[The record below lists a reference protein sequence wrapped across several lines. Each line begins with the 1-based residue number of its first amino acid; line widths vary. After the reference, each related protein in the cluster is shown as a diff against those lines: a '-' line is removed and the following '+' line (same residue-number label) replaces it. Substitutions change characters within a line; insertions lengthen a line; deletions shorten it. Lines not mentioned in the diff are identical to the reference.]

1 MKKLLAFVLVL
12 ALALTCS
19 VALADHTD
27 NILYGWTT
35 SPTTLNPHM
44 YTSTTASTR
53 MPNLGTFVRQMVSKD
68 GTSLEF
74 VPEHAAELPTSSDGG
89 YTWTVKLRDG
99 LKWTDGTPIDAYT
112 YEYSMKMLIDPKLV
126 NTAATYL
133 FDPVVVKN
141 AKEYFQGTVTD
152 WNEVGIK
159 VLDANTIEFSLEY
172 PCTDIDFY
180 TTICQYINPV
190 KEDLYE
196 ACMNGDRT
204 ATTYGTTLE
213 TTPSCGYFIL
223 TEWVIDGYYAFEINP
238 DDPLVQDGWFSIDG
252 EHDQFLSS
260 STTRSE
266 LFWNG
271 DLDYHTLTGTEYDT
285 YKDDPRVYKNM
296 TSSVWGL
303 FVNSASKNTA
313 MANKNLRLAL
323 QYAAPR
329 EEMSYDVYKMYTAA
343 SYMVAESIFVDD
355 GAEGT
360 IYLKTEGAQ
369 AIKEK
374 YATNRDLALE
384 YFNKAYEELGGQKI
398 TVGYIYFDQQEDMK
412 RTAEVAKEI
421 FENLFG
427 ADRFELALE
436 AVLPQPAYD
445 RYRAGDYDLGI
456 GVRLC
461 SPFNPWTSMAPW
473 TTDYADKYITG
484 FDNEEFDQLQYDCVY
499 GDLLND
505 PQGKI
510 EALNRMEELLLG
522 EVAFIPL
529 MQNDN
534 SVIYNERIWLPTEE
548 FLTGVG
554 YGLTQCTI
562 ENTVN

>member
-1 MKKLLAFVLVL
+1 MKKLIAVVLVL
-12 ALALTCS
+12 ALALACG
-19 VALADHTD
+19 VAVADHTD
-27 NILYGWTT
+27 NILYGWT
-35 SPTTLNPHM
+35 SNPTTQNPHM

-53 MPNLGTFVRQMVSKD
+53 MPHLGNFVRQMVSKD
-68 GTSLEF
+68 GTKLEF
-74 VPEHAAELPTSSDGG
+74 VPQHAAELPTTSDGG
-89 YTWTVKLRDG
+89 TTWTVKLREG
-99 LKWTDGTPIDAYT
+99 LHWTDGTPIDAYT

-159 VLDANTIEFSLEY
+159 VLDPYTIEFTLEY
-172 PCTDIDFY
+172 PCSDIDFY
-180 TTICQYINPV
+180 TNICHYINPV
-190 KEDLYE
+190 KQDLYE
-196 ACMNGDRT
+196 ACMNEDRT

-213 TTPSCGYFIL
+213 TSPSCGFFTM
-223 TEWVIDGYYAFEINP
+223 TEWVIDGYYAFETNP
-238 DDPLVQDGWFSIDG
+238 DDPLVQMGYISIDG
-252 EHDQFLSS
+252 EHDDFLSS

-271 DLDYHTLTGTEYDT
+271 ELDYHTLMGTEYDQ
-285 YKDDPRVYKNM
+285 YKDDPRVYKSL

-303 FVNSASKNTA
+303 FVNSESKNTV

-329 EEMSYDVYKMYTAA
+329 EEMAYDVYKMYEAA
-343 SYMVAESIFVDD
+343 SYMVAQSIFVDD
-355 GAEGT
+355 GEGGT
-360 IYLKTEGAQ
+360 LYRNTEKAQ
-369 AIKEK
+369 EIKAK
-374 YATNRDLALE
+374 FATDRDLALE
-384 YFNKAYEELGGQKI
+384 YFNKAYDELGGKKI
-398 TVGYIYFDQQEDMK
+398 TVNYIYFDQQEDMK

-421 FENLFG
+421 YENLFG
-427 ADRFELALE
+427 ADRFELVLE

-445 RYRAGDYDLGI
+445 RYRVGDYDLGI

-484 FDNEEFDQLQYDCVY
+484 FDNEEFDKLQYECVY

-505 PQGKI
+505 PKGKI

-534 SVIYNERIWLPTEE
+534 SVIYNERIYLPTEE
-548 FLTGVG
+548 YITGVG
-554 YGLTQCTI
+554 YGTTQCTI
-562 ENTVN
+562 ENPAM